1 MRLSKAIALAD
12 EIAPNALTRELKVQF
27 VSEAEGMV
35 QMDVMLLASA
45 EVITYEATGSE
56 DPILLAK
63 PPYDK
68 LYLSYLVAMIYY
80 ALGEYNRYSNTIGK
94 YNTELAEYT
103 AWYAQRIHPIDGG
116 AEESGYY
123 LSAYAI
129 AVFHGYAG
137 TEEEWLASLHGKDGR
152 PPELRYYN
160 DTLQWRYAGEGDEAW
175 QVLMDADDIR
185 GEIIAQTL
193 AQAKESAESAAANAT
208 VAASSA
214 ATAVDSANQTQ
225 QDALDAKAY
234 KDTASNNARA
244 AQTAADTAQSAQAN
258 AAASASAAAKSAADA
273 ERYAGQLGGAVTGG
287 VSSYN
292 GRFGAVIPQK
302 GDYTAEMVGADD
314 RGAAESAVS
323 AHNADESAHNNQFA
337 SKADLI
343 GGKVPSDQL
352 PEMDYDPSGKAEEAV
367 SEHNADTN
375 AHNNKFA
382 NKADLI
388 DGKVPSDQLPEMDYA
403 NATHAAQHSSS
414 GSDPITIGNL
424 AGTLALGKGGT
435 GQTSA
440 AKALYA
446 LINGSSALASS
457 GMASGDYVGLL
468 DASATTGK
476 KATLANLAAYLATL
490 MGGAKIAVGT
500 YTGAG
505 TYGSSSK
512 NTLSFEFEPKLVFV
526 SNGRPKAN
534 GPHYTGIFINGEEYS
549 LVASNATG
557 TTVINTWSGN
567 NLSWYNGDSATQQLN
582 ESRKYYYVAIG

>member
-56 DPILLAK
+56 DPVLLAK

-68 LYLSYLVAMIYY
+68 LYVSYLVAMIYY

-129 AVFHGYAG
+129 AVYHGYSG
-137 TEEEWLASLHGKDGR
+137 TEEEWLASLKGEDGR
-152 PPELRYYN
+152 PPELRYHN

-175 QVLMDADDIR
+175 QVLMSAVDLR
-185 GEIIAQTL
+185 GEVIEHTL
-193 AQAKESAESAAANAT
+193 TQAKESAASAAVNAAA
-208 VAASSA
+208 AASSA

-234 KDTASNNARA
+234 KDTASSNAQA

-302 GDYTAEMVGADD
+302 GDYTAEMVGADE
-314 RGAAESAVS
+314 RGTAESAVS
-323 AHNADESAHNNQFA
+323 AHNADESAHSEKFA
-337 SKADLI
+337 AKADLV
-343 GGKVPSDQL
+343 GGKVPSEQL
-352 PEMDYDPSGKAEEAV
+352 PD
-367 SEHNADTN
+367 
-375 AHNNKFA
+375 
-382 NKADLI
+382 
-388 DGKVPSDQLPEMDYA
+388 MDYA
-403 NATHAAQHSSS
+403 NATHADQHGAS
-414 GSDPITIGNL
+414 GSDPITISDLG
-424 AGTLALGKGGT
+424 GTLNINHGGT
-435 GQTSA
+435 GQTTP

-446 LINGSSALASS
+446 LINGSSSLTSTTLAS
-457 GMASGDYVGLL
+457 DDCIGLI
-468 DASATTGK
+468 DKSATTGK
-476 KATLANLAAYLATL
+476 KATLANLAAYLETL
-490 MGGAKIAVGT
+490 MGGAKITAGT

-505 TYGSSSK
+505 TYGSSNK
-512 NTLSFEFEPKLVFV
+512 NTLTFEFEPKFVAIDNDAMGGNAHPSYVMLLVKGV
-526 SNGRPKAN
+526 KYG
-534 GPHYTGIFINGEEYS
+534 
-549 LVASNATG
+549 LVRKNYDDG
-557 TTVINTWSGN
+557 NRNYVEWDGNTVE
-567 NLSWYNGDSATQQLN
+567 WYNTADAGGQMNVSVNT
-582 ESRKYYYVAIG
+582 YYYVAIG